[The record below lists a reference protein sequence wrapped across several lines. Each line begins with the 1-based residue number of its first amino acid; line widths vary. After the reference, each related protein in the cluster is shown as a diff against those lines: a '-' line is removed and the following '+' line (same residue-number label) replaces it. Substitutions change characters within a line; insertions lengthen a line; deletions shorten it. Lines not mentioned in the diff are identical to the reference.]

1 MGASVTP
8 HHVGKIWSVA
18 VDPVDTDTIFVGT
31 CPASIFRSRDG
42 GRRWENLPIPN
53 VVSWCETGFIRVSHM
68 VISPD
73 DPRNI
78 FAGLEV
84 DGVRRSLDGRDTW
97 TYVEGGW
104 LNERPDLHH
113 MAIVKENGTTRILAA
128 TAREIYTSTDMGES
142 WEATGAAQQFG
153 KTDTFYLRWTAI
165 KPYDPRVMF
174 AALGNGAVGDSGGIA
189 RSKDGGATWDLC
201 PLPDKP
207 NSTMYGM
214 ATNPADPNI
223 VVACSLNG
231 EVYMSEDAGDS
242 WRKSEREFGEVLCIA
257 WQPN

>member
-1 MGASVTP
+1 
-8 HHVGKIWSVA
+8 
-18 VDPVDTDTIFVGT
+18 
-31 CPASIFRSRDG
+31 
-42 GRRWENLPIPN
+42 
-53 VVSWCETGFIRVSHM
+53 M

-84 DGVRRSLDGRDTW
+84 DGVRRSLDGGDTW
-97 TYVEGGW
+97 TYVEGDW

-174 AALGNGAVGDSGGIA
+174 AALGNGAVGDSVALHAA
-189 RSKDGGATWDLC
+189 RMAGQPGTYVHC
-201 PLPDKP
+201 PTSPTQQCTGWPPTQQTLTLSSPAP
-207 NSTMYGM
+207 STGRS
-214 ATNPADPNI
+214 I
-223 VVACSLNG
+223 
-231 EVYMSEDAGDS
+231 
-242 WRKSEREFGEVLCIA
+242 
-257 WQPN
+257 